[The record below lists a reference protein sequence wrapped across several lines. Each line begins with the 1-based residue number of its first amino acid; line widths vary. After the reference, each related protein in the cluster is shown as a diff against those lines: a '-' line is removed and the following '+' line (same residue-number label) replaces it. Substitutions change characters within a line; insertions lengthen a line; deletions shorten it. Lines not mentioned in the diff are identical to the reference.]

1 MNNVSL
7 VMTVLGKDRPGLVG
21 LLAQAVADNSGNW
34 LESQMAH
41 LAGQFAGIVR
51 VEVPQDQAKSLTDAL
66 HALDDLQV
74 ELVTHADVAPTLS
87 DKSPPAVRLEL
98 VGQDRPGLV
107 REITQVL
114 TAAGVNVEKFQTERT
129 TAANTGQLLFQAT
142 AQLHI
147 PSSVSQAE
155 LRDNLE
161 HLAADLMVEITL
173 Q

>member
-21 LLAQAVADNSGNW
+21 LLAQVVADNSGNW

-74 ELVTHADVAPTLS
+74 ELVTDADVAPTVS
-87 DKSPPAVRLEL
+87 DKSPPAVRLKL